1 MVSIP
6 EAEAVRPCPGPPRP
20 EHGRHPGPG
29 LPGRT
34 RRAGRGPLRQT
45 CPSRPHPGGA
55 GGGGTVARRPHRAWS
70 SDPSEAITGLHGITV
85 VTQPHF
91 VAERGEQYA
100 TEVPAEEL
108 PDLWRLRTLVDAGL
122 AVAAGS
128 DAPFGEAD
136 PWHIMRTAIRRPW
149 NLAPSEALGPPQALC
164 LFLGGAGAPARPQ
177 LITPPPPPPSRPGLA

>member
-1 MVSIP
+1 
-6 EAEAVRPCPGPPRP
+6 
-20 EHGRHPGPG
+20 
-29 LPGRT
+29 
-34 RRAGRGPLRQT
+34 
-45 CPSRPHPGGA
+45 
-55 GGGGTVARRPHRAWS
+55 
-70 SDPSEAITGLHGITV
+70 V

-149 NLAPSEALGPPQALC
+149 NLAPGEALGPPQALC

-177 LITPPPPPPSRPGLA
+177 LIPPAA